1 MMSVDPVYK
10 EALMPL
16 RCTTREARS
25 RLVENP
31 LSVQL
36 LSGAFISG
44 VGIHLTRAGD
54 TVVAIKADDA

>member
-1 MMSVDPVYK
+1 MVDLVYK
-10 EALMPL
+10 EGFDASFG
-16 RCTTREARS
+16 ARPVKRAIQ

-44 VGIHLTRAGD
+44 AGIHLTRAGD